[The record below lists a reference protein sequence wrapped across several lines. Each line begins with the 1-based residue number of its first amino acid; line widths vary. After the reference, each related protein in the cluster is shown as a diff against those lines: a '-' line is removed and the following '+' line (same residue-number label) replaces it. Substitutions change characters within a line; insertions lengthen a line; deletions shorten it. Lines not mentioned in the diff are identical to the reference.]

1 MTFLRKPSAGA
12 TRDFLS
18 AHAVRTGERAFVA
31 GREAATRET
40 KAVEG
45 RSRCAP
51 DKMAFGCAVPFPLS
65 RRCIMVRGVTRCAI
79 AGVLFVV
86 GLLGLSAAD
95 DKAIPG
101 VGPAGEIK
109 KAHTGFKFTEGPI
122 GAAAGSVYFSDIPN
136 EKLHKIDADGKLG
149 VFREKSNVSNGL
161 MINAKGEV
169 VACEMS
175 GAIAAISADGKERRV
190 ITDKFD
196 GKRYNAPNDLVL
208 DAAGGV
214 YFTDPAF
221 RAPTPLPQGKTCVYY
236 VDAKRTVTRIIDD
249 LPNPNGVRLSPDE
262 KTLYVFPTGQKQ
274 MLSYPVEG
282 PGKIGKG
289 KTFCELKQ
297 AKEGGNAGGD
307 GGTVDSKGNVY
318 VAAGTG
324 LQVFDKDGKY
334 LGTIVFPE
342 QPSNATFG
350 GKDMKTLYVTAR
362 TSVYACPMDVAGH
375 RYPAK

>member
-1 MTFLRKPSAGA
+1 MSVRSAGRWA
-12 TRDFLS
+12 AGFLFL
-18 AHAVRTGERAFVA
+18 VGVA
-31 GREAATRET
+31 G
-40 KAVEG
+40 
-45 RSRCAP
+45 
-51 DKMAFGCAVPFPLS
+51 
-65 RRCIMVRGVTRCAI
+65 VT
-79 AGVLFVV
+79 
-86 GLLGLSAAD
+86 AD
-95 DKAIPG
+95 EKAIPG

-109 KAHTGFKFTEGPI
+109 KVQTGFKFTEGPI
-122 GAAAGSVYFSDIPN
+122 GDAHGNVYFSDIPN
-136 EKLHKIDADGKLG
+136 EKIHKIDADGKPS
-149 VFREKSNVSNGL
+149 VFREKSNSANGL
-161 MINAKGEV
+161 MISAKGEI
-169 VACEMS
+169 VACEMT
-175 GAIAAISADGKERRV
+175 GAIVALSADGKERRV

-208 DAAGGV
+208 DKAGGV
-214 YFTDPAF
+214 YFTDPQF

-236 VDAKRTVTRIIDD
+236 VDAGGKVTRLIDD

-274 MLSYPVEG
+274 MMSYPVEE
-282 PGKIGKG
+282 PGKLGKG
-289 KTFCELKQ
+289 KVFCELKQ

-307 GGTVDSKGNVY
+307 GGAVDTKGNVY
-318 VAAGTG
+318 IAANTG

-362 TSVYACPMDVAGH
+362 TSVYACPMDIAGH

>member
-1 MTFLRKPSAGA
+1 
-12 TRDFLS
+12 
-18 AHAVRTGERAFVA
+18 
-31 GREAATRET
+31 
-40 KAVEG
+40 
-45 RSRCAP
+45 
-51 DKMAFGCAVPFPLS
+51 
-65 RRCIMVRGVTRCAI
+65 MVRGVTRCAI